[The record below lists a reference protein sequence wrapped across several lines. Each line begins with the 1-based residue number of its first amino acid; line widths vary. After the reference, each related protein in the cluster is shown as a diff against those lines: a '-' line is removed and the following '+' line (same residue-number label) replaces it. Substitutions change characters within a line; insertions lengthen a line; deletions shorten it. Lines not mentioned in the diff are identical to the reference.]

1 MAKFDTEPDLFHG
14 LLKHRKKQAAQPDA
28 GETERDYSED
38 DLMDLLDDDSESFDI
53 PEEDI
58 IPARQEER
66 KQPEAEDKGND
77 TDEEMRITMLGVSG
91 SGKTAF
97 LSGVYQTM
105 IGDTFDGLNLVPAGH
120 GSSGYMQLG
129 QIADIALVNRDFK
142 FPEMGTDKT
151 TLFPLE
157 LMAGREQICDFTF
170 MDYRGGDAEEIL
182 KPRIDPLTH
191 QPAPLSPEAAELK
204 DYLVQSQ
211 AILIFAD
218 GYLLSRGMS
227 LAAWQKD
234 VQSFQINGVFSLL
247 ANERGDKPLT
257 VLIVITKTDD
267 ELIPDPLKADNCREL
282 VERAAMVFRPIREMA
297 ENNFDR
303 GWNFG
308 IVPVSAVGMGNYRTD
323 LIVNDDRSERLVV
336 TVKDRH
342 APQPY
347 NIEKTMV
354 YTIACILS
362 QWKMDADRQ
371 QRALRAEYVKA
382 SRSNTLLSGVM
393 AKITNREDPKEVVDR
408 KLTEMEEKRRQVAV
422 YMDHIQ
428 RIASR
433 TGAIDV
439 IQYRKDHL
447 TESRGR

>member
-1 MAKFDTEPDLFHG
+1 MARYDTEPDLFG
-14 LLKHRKKQAAQPDA
+14 GRLSKILNRAAPKPA
-28 GETERDYSED
+28 APEKEVPED
-38 DLMDLLDDDSESFDI
+38 DLMDYFDDDSESFDM
-53 PEEDI
+53 
-58 IPARQEER
+58 QEEKTPDVQLEEKNR
-66 KQPEAEDKGND
+66 PETGND
-77 TDEEMRITMLGVSG
+77 GNGTDENMRITMLGVSG

-105 IGDTFDGLNLVPAGH
+105 IGDTFDGLNLVPAGN

-142 FPEMGTDKT
+142 FPEMGTDQT

-157 LMAGREQICDFTF
+157 LMAGREHICDFTF

-182 KPRIDPLTH
+182 KPKIDPLTH

-234 VQSFQINGVFSLL
+234 VQSFQINGVFGLL
-247 ANERGDKPLT
+247 ANERGDRPLT
-257 VLIVITKTDD
+257 VLVVITKTDD
-267 ELIPDPLKADNCREL
+267 ELIPDSLKADNCREL

-297 ENNFDR
+297 ANNFDR

-354 YTIACILS
+354 YTIACILA
-362 QWKMDADRQ
+362 QWKMEADRQ

-382 SRSNTLLSGVM
+382 SRSNTLLSGLM
-393 AKITNREDPKEVVDR
+393 AKIANREDPKDVVDR

-428 RIASR
+428 RIANR